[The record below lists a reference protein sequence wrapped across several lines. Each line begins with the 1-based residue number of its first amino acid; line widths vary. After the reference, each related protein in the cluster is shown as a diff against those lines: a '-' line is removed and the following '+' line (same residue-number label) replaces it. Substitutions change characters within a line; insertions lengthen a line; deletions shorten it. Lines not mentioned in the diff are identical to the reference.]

1 MATLTNTIKKA
12 NKVTNST
19 PVVEGQFYNYLYK
32 GYVVS
37 FAKNGSEDQATNFYT
52 KRSNLNDDM
61 QSDYFAGTFH
71 DNISQAFRFVDAM
84 TKNK

>member
-37 FAKNGSEDQATNFYT
+37 FAKMAMKIRLQTFIQNVAT
-52 KRSNLNDDM
+52 
-61 QSDYFAGTFH
+61 
-71 DNISQAFRFVDAM
+71 
-84 TKNK
+84 